1 MKWNLWRKNRERGT
15 DGADLPKPKE
25 LHQRVGI
32 HLITQMKLDPD
43 YVWTLLQA
51 ISPID
56 GSRNLVKFR
65 VFNPLEAQNHGVTVR
80 NYRSLDDHLELVL
93 YSGTLDK
100 KTGTIAMEVQ
110 PVAA

>member
-1 MKWNLWRKNRERGT
+1 MNWNLWRKDRVSVA
-15 DGADLPKPKE
+15 DGVGLPKPKE

-32 HLITQMKLDPD
+32 HLITQLKLDPD
-43 YVWTLLQA
+43 YVWMLLQA
-51 ISPID
+51 SSPVE
-56 GSRNLVKFR
+56 GSRNLVRFR
-65 VFNPLEAQNHGVTVR
+65 VFNPLEARNRGVTVR

-100 KTGTIAMEVQ
+100 KTGTITMESQ